1 MRPRIA
7 FTALTLATPNAQVEI
22 EHRFR
27 KATRGRVRAPKAPR
41 NLAPQPGLRSRTF
54 CQNREGW

>member
-7 FTALTLATPNAQVEI
+7 FTALTPATPSAQVEI

-27 KATRGRVRAPKAPR
+27 KATRGRVRTPKAPR
-41 NLAPQPGLRSRTF
+41 NLAPQP
-54 CQNREGW
+54 